1 MNFLISF
8 NTSCILLRVWMLPY
22 LAPVGPSLIGVIK
35 KSKRTAIILYRL
47 PYSASRYYS
56 IGHFTFT
63 NTPSPR
69 IPILLKMALIHG
81 QLANKWIVVCI
92 GLFAYIRYYRLCI
105 SCWDKWC
112 CKIKKLS
119 FQVKPSSQSK
129 LMLQNCS
136 TCSVPFRV
144 FRDI

>member
-35 KSKRTAIILYRL
+35 KSKCAAIVLYRL

-92 GLFAYIRYYRLCI
+92 VLFTYIRYSRLCI
-105 SCWDKWC
+105 SRWGKWC
-112 CKIKKLS
+112 CKDKKLS

-129 LMLQNCS
+129 LVLQNCS
-136 TCSVPFRV
+136 ACSVPFRV

>member
-47 PYSASRYYS
+47 PYSTSRYYS

-69 IPILLKMALIHG
+69 IPTLLKMALIHG

-92 GLFAYIRYYRLCI
+92 ILFTYVCNSRLCI
-105 SCWDKWC
+105 LRWGKWC
-112 CKIKKLS
+112 YKDKKLS

-129 LMLQNCS
+129 LVLQNCS
-136 TCSVPFRV
+136 ACSVPFRV